1 MAKNVW
7 LISEDNHGT
16 IGAATSVFAGKQ
28 WLIDS
33 GWVTMGNEVWSPQTQ
48 EYATLSELYGDN
60 WEKHFLSCDEDELEY
75 MGFFF
80 EKMELHTEK

>member
-16 IGAATSVFAGKQ
+16 IGAATSVLAGKQ

-33 GWVTMGNEVWSPQTQ
+33 GWVTMGNEVWDQQTQ

-60 WEKHFLSCDEDELEY
+60 WEKHFLSCDEEELED

-80 EKMELHTEK
+80 EAIELYTER

>member
-16 IGAATSVFAGKQ
+16 IGAATSVLAGKQ

-33 GWVTMGNEVWSPQTQ
+33 GWVTMGNEVWNPLTE

-60 WEKHFLSCDEDELEY
+60 WEKHFLSCDEYELEN
-75 MGFFF
+75 MGFLF